1 MLGSITIWQSFF
13 GKHILCLDKTNYLF
27 RFRWLISI
35 SVLGID
41 FLRWW
46 YKHPESSVMKNQ
58 WFLIVFSSWD
68 ILVFILQNVLRKH

>member
-46 YKHPESSVMKNQ
+46 YKHPESAVMKNQ